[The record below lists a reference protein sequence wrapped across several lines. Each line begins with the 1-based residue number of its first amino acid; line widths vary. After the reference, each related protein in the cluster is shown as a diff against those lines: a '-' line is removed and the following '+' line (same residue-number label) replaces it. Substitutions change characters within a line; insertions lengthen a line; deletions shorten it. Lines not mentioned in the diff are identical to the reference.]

1 MWLHGHDGAEQY
13 WPDAEQ
19 SYRSGTAEAEQEQS
33 YTLAAFNSLGA
44 LFARCDKSNTGCFNL
59 CNSVLNTDSFLN
71 QDRLGTNETGNSGT
85 SRCDPA
91 SADRAVEAL
100 PIYDEALQLSP
111 TDATT
116 LNNLASAHMTLH
128 RNEEAV
134 EVFSRAIEL
143 EPAMVWSLRGRGAAL
158 LRVGRAEESVV
169 DTEAALAISVRERTL

>member
-1 MWLHGHDGAEQY
+1 M
-13 WPDAEQ
+13 
-19 SYRSGTAEAEQEQS
+19 
-33 YTLAAFNSLGA
+33 
-44 LFARCDKSNTGCFNL
+44 
-59 CNSVLNTDSFLN
+59 
-71 QDRLGTNETGNSGT
+71 
-85 SRCDPA
+85 
-91 SADRAVEAL
+91 EAL